1 MFSATTLKD
10 AKMTVQEIFDL
21 TAIKEIEINILD
33 LQREVEV
40 RHGYNGTDAAII
52 GRLLLI
58 RKHLLDKEF
67 IMDSDYKKLLSEF
80 NDALRN
86 CLIEMR
92 EKSIE
97 AYTAV
102 FKSGVGDDNVVVGKC
117 FLGYHHSKIHPIQTI
132 RAKKI
137 WAVLNNSLDEYNL
150 HYNDGVIENGWT
162 FPREGTRRTE
172 NYMLYLN
179 SDEDN
184 WNDWFADKD
193 MTQDMHI
200 VQPVNHLLDH
210 TSFSIFDL
218 LWVRD
223 FNIEITVETD
233 YDTYKEEVESDELDW
248 TEYDYLD

>member
-1 MFSATTLKD
+1 
-10 AKMTVQEIFDL
+10 
-21 TAIKEIEINILD
+21 
-33 LQREVEV
+33 
-40 RHGYNGTDAAII
+40 
-52 GRLLLI
+52 
-58 RKHLLDKEF
+58 
-67 IMDSDYKKLLSEF
+67 
-80 NDALRN
+80 
-86 CLIEMR
+86 
-92 EKSIE
+92 
-97 AYTAV
+97 
-102 FKSGVGDDNVVVGKC
+102 
-117 FLGYHHSKIHPIQTI
+117 
-132 RAKKI
+132 
-137 WAVLNNSLDEYNL
+137 
-150 HYNDGVIENGWT
+150 
-162 FPREGTRRTE
+162 
-172 NYMLYLN
+172 MLYLN